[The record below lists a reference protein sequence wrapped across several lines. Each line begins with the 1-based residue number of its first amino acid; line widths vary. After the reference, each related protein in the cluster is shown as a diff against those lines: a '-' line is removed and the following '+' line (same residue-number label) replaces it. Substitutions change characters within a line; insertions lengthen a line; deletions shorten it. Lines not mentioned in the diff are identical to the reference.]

1 MIRYLLRRAGRAVF
15 LLVAVSLLLFL
26 LLQAAPG
33 EFLSDMRL
41 NPQISE
47 GTLSAL
53 RAEYGL
59 DQPLPSRY
67 LHWLHSVIR
76 GEMGY
81 SFAYNLPASEL
92 LWPRAGNTLL
102 LTIPALIL
110 SWLIAIPLGALAAW
124 NRSRWTDRL
133 FSTGTSMLLALPD
146 LLLALLLLL
155 LALRTGWFPAGGIAS
170 SHGTSRF
177 ADLIWHM
184 LLPVAALTI
193 GAMPVILRHVRS
205 AMIEALES
213 PFVRAAQAHGV
224 STLRILFSH
233 GLRAAANP
241 LISLFGLSIAGLLST
256 SLLIEVVMSWPGMG
270 PMLVEAIIGRD
281 LFLVIGAV
289 MLSTFFLVI
298 GSFLADL
305 LLYAADP
312 RIRMQ

>member
-15 LLVAVSLLLFL
+15 LLAAVSVLLFL

-41 NPQISE
+41 NPQISQE
-47 GTLSAL
+47 TLAAL

-67 LHWLHSVIR
+67 FHWLHSVVR

-92 LWPRAGNTLL
+92 LWPRAFNTLL

-110 SWLIAIPLGALAAW
+110 SWLLAVPLGVLVAW
-124 NRSRWTDRL
+124 SRIRWTERL
-133 FSTGTSMLLALPD
+133 FSGATSTLLAIPD

-155 LALRTGWFPAGGIAS
+155 LALRTGWFPAGGIGS
-170 SHGTSRF
+170 SHGIPGF

-184 LLPVAALTI
+184 ILPVAALTI
-193 GAMPVILRHVRS
+193 GALPVILRHVRA
-205 AMIEALES
+205 AMIEALDS
-213 PFVRAAQAHGV
+213 PFVRAAQALGV
-224 STLRILFSH
+224 STPRILFGH

-256 SLLIEVVMSWPGMG
+256 SLLIEVVMSWPGIG
-270 PMLVEAIIGRD
+270 PMLVEAIISRD

-289 MLSTFFLVI
+289 MLSTLFLVI
-298 GSFLADL
+298 GNFLADL

-312 RIRMQ
+312 RIRLQ

>member
-1 MIRYLLRRAGRAVF
+1 MIRYFLRRAGRAVF

-47 GTLSAL
+47 QTLAVL

-67 LHWLHSVIR
+67 LHWLHSVAR

-92 LWPRAGNTLL
+92 LWPRAYNTLL

-110 SWLIAIPLGALAAW
+110 SWLLAIPLGVVAAW
-124 NRSRWTDRL
+124 SRSQWTDRL
-133 FSTGTSMLLALPD
+133 FSAGTSMLLAIPD

-155 LALRTGWFPAGGIAS
+155 LVLRTGWFPAGGSGS
-170 SHGTSRF
+170 SPGSVRF
-177 ADLIWHM
+177 SDLIWHM
-184 LLPVAALTI
+184 MLPVAALTI
-193 GAMPVILRHVRS
+193 GALPVILRHVRA
-205 AMIEALES
+205 AMIEALDS

-224 STLRILFSH
+224 TTLRILFIH

-270 PMLVEAIIGRD
+270 PMLVEAIISRD

-298 GSFLADL
+298 GNFLADL

-312 RIRMQ
+312 RIRLQ

>member
-1 MIRYLLRRAGRAVF
+1 
-15 LLVAVSLLLFL
+15 LLLFL

-33 EFLSDMRL
+33 EFLSDVRL

-47 GTLSAL
+47 QTLAAL

-67 LHWLHSVIR
+67 AHWLHSVVR

-92 LWPRAGNTLL
+92 LWPRAYKTLL
-102 LTIPALIL
+102 LTVPALIL
-110 SWLIAIPLGALAAW
+110 SWSLGVPLGVLAAW
-124 NRSRWTDRL
+124 SRSRWTDRL
-133 FSTGTSMLLALPD
+133 FSAGTSIFLAIPD

-155 LALRTGWFPAGGIAS
+155 FALKSGWLPAGGAGS
-170 SHGTSRF
+170 PGSGRF
-177 ADLIWHM
+177 GDVTLH
-184 LLPVAALTI
+184 LVLPVAALTI
-193 GAMPVILRHVRS
+193 GALPIILRHVRA
-205 AMIEALES
+205 AMIEALEA
-213 PFVRAAQAHGV
+213 PFVHAAQAHGV
-224 STLRILFSH
+224 TTARILFSH

-256 SLLIEVVMSWPGMG
+256 SLLIEVVMSWPGIG
-270 PMLVEAIIGRD
+270 PMLVEAIISRD

-289 MLSTFFLVI
+289 MLSTLFLVI
-298 GSFLADL
+298 GNFLADL

-312 RIRMQ
+312 RIRRQ